1 VGMLICG
8 YSNVDRLF
16 ALWQAIHPDGRDS
29 FVTAQPTESGTF
41 TTAVGS
47 TETETSPL
55 TPFYNAADSFWTS
68 DGVRSTLTLGYAYP
82 ETQSWNFATPEELQS
97 SVADAVNRL
106 YGGSSVAS
114 MVRRS
119 AKGGVNTMAQVKTA
133 GTARGLPQMKMAV
146 KAPAE
151 TGQET
156 TRDIDNGNGNGNANG
171 NPFIVTPTIR
181 NGDIGAQAPMAEKAS
196 NGDGQQSKQ
205 VAKMEKASN
214 EEHATNGKGT
224 NGNSTTP
231 DPQPTNKPTPN
242 PLAPNNKYLEWL
254 TNIRAQ
260 KHSLGGTFHVSI
272 FLGPIAT
279 PDPAGWSTAPNLIG
293 TFTVLG
299 DSPDT
304 GCAKCQR
311 DREAHLSVTGQIP
324 LTMALAERVTS
335 GELAGLGVESVVPY
349 LRENLHWRVVTM
361 DGAEVPRGQVADLK
375 VSVVSNEVSVP
386 GGPGRLPVYAEEVR
400 VHPEVTTAADGSGR
414 GEGTGLVDVGEM

>member
-1 VGMLICG
+1 MLIG
-8 YSNVDRLF
+8 SYSNVDRLF

-41 TTAVGS
+41 TTTVGS
-47 TETETSPL
+47 TETKTSPL

-82 ETQSWNFATPEELQS
+82 ETQSWNFASPKELQS

-114 MVRRS
+114 IVGAS
-119 AKGGVNTMAQVKTA
+119 ANGGVNTLVQAKTA

-146 KAPAE
+146 KAPAKPD
-151 TGQET
+151 QET
-156 TRDIDNGNGNGNANG
+156 ARGINNSNGNENANG
-171 NPFIVTPTIR
+171 NPFIVTPTITNR
-181 NGDIGAQAPMAEKAS
+181 DISAQAPMADKAS
-196 NGDGQQSKQ
+196 NGDGQQSEQ
-205 VAKMEKASN
+205 EAKMEKASN
-214 EEHATNGKGT
+214 EEHATNEKET
-224 NGNSTTP
+224 NGKSTTR
-231 DPQPTNKPTPN
+231 DPQPTNKPTAN
-242 PLAPNNKYLEWL
+242 PLGSDNKYLEWL

-260 KHSLGGTFHVSI
+260 KHSLGGTFHVPI
-272 FLGPIAT
+272 FLGPFPT
-279 PDPAGWSTAPNLIG
+279 DPTGWSTATNLVG

-324 LTMALAERVTS
+324 LTMALAERVAS

-361 DGAEVPRGQVADLK
+361 DGVEVPRGQVPDLK

-386 GGPGRLPVYAEEVR
+386 VEPGMLPVYAEEVR

-414 GEGTGLVDVGEM
+414 GEGTGLVDVGET